1 MFERVAYRP
10 MDATGIGMMHA
21 GDKLLPH
28 WFTQRLSPASDY
40 RCITYVTLHHSAQKH
55 QHDL

>member
-28 WFTQRLSPASDY
+28 
-40 RCITYVTLHHSAQKH
+40 
-55 QHDL
+55 